1 MEIKKILVPTDFSA
15 CSINALKIA
24 AGLAK
29 GQNASIE
36 IVHAVHVPAHP
47 HADVLAA
54 HSLVEPILEDYEK
67 KTDLKFAKL
76 KKQIPEL
83 AKVSCSVQKFV
94 SLPSDAI
101 HTVLS
106 TSDIDLVVMGT
117 KGSHDILEKLV
128 GSMSAEVIRFSKIP
142 VLMVPENVQSLNIG
156 SMAFAADLK
165 EIKDTSKLDMLVFFA
180 KASGAE
186 LTVFHFSN
194 EYDDGHLEE
203 LARENMKLMDKLK
216 GIKVNYASL
225 DEQTVSDGILKFIEK
240 YKIDMLAMYPRHH
253 GLWDR
258 IIHTSTTKKIA
269 MRIKIPLLTIHE

>member
-1 MEIKKILVPTDFSA
+1 MEIKKILVPTDFSP

-47 HADVLAA
+47 HVDVLAA
-54 HSLVEPILEDYEK
+54 QSIIEPILEDYEK
-67 KTDLKFAKL
+67 KVDLQFNKL

-83 AKVSCSVQKFV
+83 ANVSCSIQKFV

-117 KGSHDILEKLV
+117 KGSHDLLEKLV

-142 VLMVPENVQSLNIG
+142 VLMIPENIKSLKIG
-156 SMAFAADLK
+156 SIAFAADLK
-165 EIKDTSKLDMLVFFA
+165 EIKDPDQLDMLLFFA

-194 EYDDGHLEE
+194 DYDDDHLEE
-203 LARENMKLMDKLK
+203 LARENMKLIHKLE
-216 GIKVNYASL
+216 GIKVSYAHL
-225 DEQTVSDGILKFIEK
+225 DEQTVSDGILKFIDK

-258 IIHTSTTKKIA
+258 IIHTSTTRKIA
-269 MRIKIPLLTIHE
+269 MRIKTPLLTIHE

>member
-1 MEIKKILVPTDFSA
+1 MEIKKILVPTDFSP

-47 HADVLAA
+47 HVDVLAA
-54 HSLVEPILEDYEK
+54 QSIVEPILEDYEK
-67 KTDLKFAKL
+67 KVDLQFNNL

-83 AKVSCSVQKFV
+83 ANVSFSIQKFV

-117 KGSHDILEKLV
+117 KGSHDLLEKLV

-142 VLMVPENVQSLNIG
+142 VLMIPENIKSLKIG
-156 SMAFAADLK
+156 SIAFAADLK
-165 EIKDTSKLDMLVFFA
+165 EIKNPDQLDMLLFFA

-194 EYDDGHLEE
+194 DYDDDHLEE
-203 LARENMKLMDKLK
+203 LARENMKLIHKLE
-216 GIKVNYASL
+216 GIKVSYAHL
-225 DEQTVSDGILKFIEK
+225 DEQTVSDGILKFIDK

-258 IIHTSTTKKIA
+258 IIHTSTTRKIA
-269 MRIKIPLLTIHE
+269 MRIKTPLLTIHE